1 MAKNNDIYNIY
12 IANVPF
18 DYSDQSKFRS
28 ALFIDIGESTA
39 LVYKITSK
47 YQSKSDRIMDFYYP
61 IVN

>member
-1 MAKNNDIYNIY
+1 MAKNEDIYNIY

-18 DYSDQSKFRS
+18 DYSDRP